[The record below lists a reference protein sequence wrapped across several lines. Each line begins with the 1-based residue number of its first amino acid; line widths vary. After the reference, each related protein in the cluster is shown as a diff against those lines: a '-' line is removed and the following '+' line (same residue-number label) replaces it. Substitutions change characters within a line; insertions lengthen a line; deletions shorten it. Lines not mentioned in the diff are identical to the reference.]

1 VTPGIQE
8 LMRQLE
14 RVWDGFLRAV
24 LVAGDVDAAMNATA
38 ERTSLVNVPMLT
50 GARDRD
56 GLRRYLA
63 EDLVPHRPPDLRHRR
78 ISRTV
83 DRFRVVDELA
93 VGFTHDRE
101 LPWLLPGCAPTHRR
115 AEVLTVTVAT
125 IRQGRITE
133 QRTLWDLAGLT
144 TQLGLPPGAVRV
156 GDVAPPTPTDGT
168 SSWW

>member
-1 VTPGIQE
+1 
-8 LMRQLE
+8 MRQLE
-14 RVWDGFLRAV
+14 RIWDGFQRAV
-24 LVAGDVDAAMNATA
+24 LVAGDVDAAMAATA

-56 GLRRYLA
+56 GVRRYLA
-63 EDLVPHRPPDLRHRR
+63 EDLVPHRPADLSHRR
-78 ISRTV
+78 VSRTV

-101 LPWLLPGCAPTHRR
+101 LPWLLPGVAPTHRR

-125 IRQGRITE
+125 IRQGRISH

-144 TQLGLPPGAVRV
+144 TQLGLPPDAVRT
-156 GDVAPPTPTDGT
+156 GDVTAPVAAEGP